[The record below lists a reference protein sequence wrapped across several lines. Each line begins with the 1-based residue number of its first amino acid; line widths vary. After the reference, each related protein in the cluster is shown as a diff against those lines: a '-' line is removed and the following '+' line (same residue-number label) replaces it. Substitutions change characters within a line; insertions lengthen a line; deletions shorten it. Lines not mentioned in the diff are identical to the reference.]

1 MTDKPKTFIDPASPG
16 ASSWPPGREQADALR
31 QSGQPL
37 APWEMTE
44 AEYAEWEAGPDTS
57 PYTPEWHKARFE
69 PFIELALAHA
79 LQIHTDDWQD
89 LREDASETSP
99 DEWLPYI
106 TEYSEQEIANMSREQ
121 VIRESGVWHGISADE
136 YPGLFTGC
144 EKLGVLH
151 GNPVVFSA
159 KHEAY
164 FWNEPE
170 RDELCTI
177 YLLHPAELRIMPDI
191 KL

>member
-1 MTDKPKTFIDPASPG
+1 MDEKNTKDIDPASPG
-16 ASSWPPGREQADALR
+16 ASGWHPGSEQQDALR
-31 QSGQPL
+31 VKGESL

-57 PYTPEWHKARFE
+57 PHTPEWHKARFE

-79 LQIHTDDWQD
+79 LRIHPDDWQD
-89 LREDASETSP
+89 IREEARETSP
-99 DEWLPYI
+99 DEWLPDVPD
-106 TEYSEQEIANMSREQ
+106 YSEQEIDNMTREQ
-121 VIRESGVWHGISADE
+121 VIRKSGVWHGISAND

-144 EKLGVLH
+144 EQLGVLN
-151 GNPVVFSA
+151 GNPVVFSE

-177 YLLHPAELRIMPDI
+177 DLRYPAELRLYPSI